1 MASITD
7 IKRRILELA
16 PAPFQEFCDTLISKH
31 GYGAVHGYGMKS
43 GTGNTTIGNPDTYI
57 RKENGKYVFVA
68 YTIQQNNIY
77 SKLKEDIE
85 KCLDSSKTGLDDN
98 EIDEIIC
105 CHTSSNLSAGD
116 DKRLHD
122 LCEDQGIAL
131 TIWGIDELA
140 NQVHNHY
147 RSLAKDYLGLSID
160 TNQILSVEDFI
171 LQYDANGMAAP
182 LNTLFRYRE
191 IEKKEIIDAIEQ
203 NPIVVVTGKAGVGKT
218 RIVLESIRDIA
229 LEKGY
234 KILCVKN
241 NNLGLYEDLV
251 SATEQPDK
259 YLFFIDDANELAEL
273 SQILAYTTKRHL
285 GYEVKIIVTVRDYVK
300 AKVLSEVKEYTFPVI
315 IQIPPFKDEEIKGFL
330 SDNLE
335 IRNETYVKQIIR
347 IAEGNPRIAYMAGRL
362 AIEKQDL
369 AAIKDVSQVYDAYYE
384 KYVNGAIGSDSDL
397 CFTVGVL
404 SVVNAVVLNDLTVL
418 KDLLEKYGITF
429 ETFKDKILQLSM
441 LEVVEIQLDQ
451 VATLSDQCLANY
463 MLYYV
468 FFEKRIIPFSVI
480 LETGYKHFRNGVKR
494 TINTLLN
501 IFESDVTR
509 AYCRQEILTVWDIFK
524 GSNDTY
530 YDDFVKDFHVF
541 RPEEAF
547 LQAQQI
553 IDSILPEKYD
563 VHTIDF
569 SNNVF
574 CHEESVLAY
583 LEGYQYSDY
592 LEYVIEMLLD
602 YCSKTA
608 NTLVSGCKWLE
619 NYYGMEMSACNYK
632 YYNQKTIS
640 KYVQNAV
647 LGGKASA
654 MAVGFHWAKYSL
666 EFSFHCNEM
675 GRGNIF
681 TIYTM
686 NIKQSDG
693 LVEYR
698 SFCWEILVTLAA
710 NPNWKDK
717 VLEFLDYYAR
727 NLRDKPDRDIVSS
740 EIKYV
745 EQILSELKCGRVSY
759 LKAIQRLFYNGE
771 RMDVKYNEKWIQL
784 LNGKEWSLYQLLD
797 NDYVSS
803 GMDFEEFQNKRTSLI
818 TEYGKK
824 ILVSEI
830 PGLIKDMNSII
841 LDITDTHDAYC
852 INQGFELIVQQFD
865 EAGLHEFI
873 GAFIK
878 YGGNLTIRPRI
889 VLEPLNKSQD
899 FVHLLS
905 FIKQTEFPQKNEWL
919 FDFFDTLPEDK
930 IDSEMLHELFCFLRS
945 DSDKTISSSSL
956 RCLRVLDKFLNV
968 EPNVYAVACAIIL
981 EKRKYSSFIVQIYFE
996 LLFHD
1001 QIYTPKELL
1010 LLFRSDI
1017 ALLQEMYF
1025 YMLKVGQLVDLKGT
1039 FLTEFLELGD
1049 SWIQRYSEAF
1059 WEHVANHKGHDKY
1072 RNSAL
1077 WKTDDYQKYFD
1088 HIFYHFPEEEM
1099 YRWRIGYGFKDI
1111 MTQVETDDIIKQHQ
1125 SKWLEHIIIDNV
1137 KSDKIIVIFTFVCEL
1152 GEDVR
1157 KKAIQIF
1164 LDNNQDY
1171 ETFSKLSLIPNHWSG
1186 SGSFIPAYQK
1196 QIEFLESLDSL
1207 VPGVKFLKHKARIK
1221 AEVEMLQEMIKRE
1234 EVEEICRNLYM

>member
-1 MASITD
+1 
-7 IKRRILELA
+7 
-16 PAPFQEFCDTLISKH
+16 
-31 GYGAVHGYGMKS
+31 
-43 GTGNTTIGNPDTYI
+43 
-57 RKENGKYVFVA
+57 
-68 YTIQQNNIY
+68 
-77 SKLKEDIE
+77 
-85 KCLDSSKTGLDDN
+85 
-98 EIDEIIC
+98 
-105 CHTSSNLSAGD
+105 
-116 DKRLHD
+116 
-122 LCEDQGIAL
+122 
-131 TIWGIDELA
+131 
-140 NQVHNHY
+140 
-147 RSLAKDYLGLSID
+147 
-160 TNQILSVEDFI
+160 
-171 LQYDANGMAAP
+171 
-182 LNTLFRYRE
+182 
-191 IEKKEIIDAIEQ
+191 
-203 NPIVVVTGKAGVGKT
+203 
-218 RIVLESIRDIA
+218 
-229 LEKGY
+229 
-234 KILCVKN
+234 
-241 NNLGLYEDLV
+241 
-251 SATEQPDK
+251 
-259 YLFFIDDANELAEL
+259 
-273 SQILAYTTKRHL
+273 
-285 GYEVKIIVTVRDYVK
+285 
-300 AKVLSEVKEYTFPVI
+300 
-315 IQIPPFKDEEIKGFL
+315 
-330 SDNLE
+330 
-335 IRNETYVKQIIR
+335 
-347 IAEGNPRIAYMAGRL
+347 
-362 AIEKQDL
+362 
-369 AAIKDVSQVYDAYYE
+369 
-384 KYVNGAIGSDSDL
+384 
-397 CFTVGVL
+397 
-404 SVVNAVVLNDLTVL
+404 
-418 KDLLEKYGITF
+418 
-429 ETFKDKILQLSM
+429 
-441 LEVVEIQLDQ
+441 
-451 VATLSDQCLANY
+451 
-463 MLYYV
+463 
-468 FFEKRIIPFSVI
+468 
-480 LETGYKHFRNGVKR
+480 
-494 TINTLLN
+494 
-501 IFESDVTR
+501 
-509 AYCRQEILTVWDIFK
+509 
-524 GSNDTY
+524 
-530 YDDFVKDFHVF
+530 
-541 RPEEAF
+541 
-547 LQAQQI
+547 
-553 IDSILPEKYD
+553 
-563 VHTIDF
+563 
-569 SNNVF
+569 
-574 CHEESVLAY
+574 
-583 LEGYQYSDY
+583 
-592 LEYVIEMLLD
+592 
-602 YCSKTA
+602 
-608 NTLVSGCKWLE
+608 
-619 NYYGMEMSACNYK
+619 
-632 YYNQKTIS
+632 
-640 KYVQNAV
+640 
-647 LGGKASA
+647 
-654 MAVGFHWAKYSL
+654 
-666 EFSFHCNEM
+666 
-675 GRGNIF
+675 
-681 TIYTM
+681 
-686 NIKQSDG
+686 
-693 LVEYR
+693 
-698 SFCWEILVTLAA
+698 
-710 NPNWKDK
+710 
-717 VLEFLDYYAR
+717 
-727 NLRDKPDRDIVSS
+727 
-740 EIKYV
+740 
-745 EQILSELKCGRVSY
+745 
-759 LKAIQRLFYNGE
+759 
-771 RMDVKYNEKWIQL
+771 
-784 LNGKEWSLYQLLD
+784 
-797 NDYVSS
+797 
-803 GMDFEEFQNKRTSLI
+803 
-818 TEYGKK
+818 
-824 ILVSEI
+824 
-830 PGLIKDMNSII
+830 MNSII